1 MVQDRAGDLSMSSDK
16 LVDVDAAH
24 ARILKW
30 IRVTPI
36 IRMQGPG
43 ARPVVLK
50 LEGLQRSG
58 SFKLRGALNKLMVL
72 GDEAAGGV
80 ITASGGNHGLG
91 VSWAGWLLGVRV
103 HVFVPGKTPSFKI
116 DMLERGNAI
125 VRKVDGNYADAE
137 REAQRVAAEHGLPYI
152 HAYDDLDVIAGQGT
166 LIREFLSQ
174 APEIGTVVVAVGGGG
189 LASGASLAADGRRIV
204 GVEPIGAATMHA
216 AFEGGGPVHIGE
228 INSIAA
234 DSLGAAMVGAHTYDL
249 CSRGID
255 RVELVNDTSLINA
268 QAWLWQHLR
277 MVSELGASAGLAALA
292 NGALDQDPGPIGI
305 VVCGS
310 NVNPK
315 KFIA

>member
-1 MVQDRAGDLSMSSDK
+1 MNKMSSADI
-16 LVDVDAAH
+16 DAAH

-30 IRVTPI
+30 IRVTPV

-58 SFKLRGALNKLMVL
+58 SFKLRGALNKLLVL
-72 GDEAAGGV
+72 GSKAQTGV

-91 VSWAGWLLGVRV
+91 VSWAGWLLDVKV
-103 HVFVPGKTPSFKI
+103 HVFVPGSTPSFKI
-116 DMLERGNAI
+116 DALERGNAI

-137 REAQRVAAEHGLPYI
+137 REARRAADEHGLPYI
-152 HAYDDLDVIAGQGT
+152 HAYDDPDVIAGQGT
-166 LIREFLSQ
+166 VIREFLSQ
-174 APEIGTVVVAVGGGG
+174 APEIGTTVVAIGGGG
-189 LASGASLAADGRRIV
+189 LASGSSLAADGRRIV

-216 AFEGGGPVHIGE
+216 AFEAGGPVHIGH

-234 DSLGAAMVGAHTYDL
+234 DSLGAAMAGRYTYDI

-255 RVELVNDTSLINA
+255 RVELVSDSSLVKA
-268 QAWLWQHLR
+268 QRWLWDHLR
-277 MVSELGASAGLAALA
+277 LVSELGAAAGLAALS
-292 NGALDQDPGPIGI
+292 NGVLDQDPGPIGI

-310 NVNPK
+310 NVHPK
-315 KFIA
+315 KFIN